1 MKKLTS
7 EELNQSAMQIIMLAG
22 DGRSML
28 TEAVKASLAETSRE
42 EVDEKMKLAKEKI
55 VEAHRIQTQM
65 IQNTIED
72 EELQTTLLFSH
83 AQDTLMTIYS
93 ELNMTGYIIDMYR
106 NLSDKIN
113 KLNEG

>member
-1 MKKLTS
+1 MSKVSS

-22 DGRSML
+22 DCRNLL
-28 TEAVKASLAETSRE
+28 TEAVKSSMEDAPRE
-42 EVDEKMKLAKEKI
+42 GVDKKLNQAKEKI
-55 VEAHRIQTQM
+55 VEAHRIQTRM
-65 IQNTIED
+65 IQYTIED

-106 NLSDKIN
+106 KLSDKIN
-113 KLNEG
+113 Q